1 MNIKRIATKILLNSK
16 ALALSVLLC
25 SQFMP
30 ESFANVTLPKIF
42 NDNMVLQRDVK
53 VPVWGWASK
62 GEKVTITFAG
72 KKYTTTPDASGKWM
86 TYLAPLA
93 VGGPYEMVI
102 KGKNE
107 ITLKNILMG
116 EVWLCSGQSN
126 MEMPL
131 AGWGK
136 IKDYQKEISGANY
149 PNLRL
154 FTVPQRMSE
163 KPKSDIENGKWEEC
177 SPTTIAN
184 FSASAYFFGRNL
196 YRELNIPI
204 GLIHSSW
211 GGTVAETWVSAGA
224 IKTLPD
230 FKAQIQLMEGLDWNK
245 LRETSSLKAKE
256 WNDYVEKNDLGLSQH
271 WEDANLTDNDWKTM
285 LLPQLWEGAG
295 LNDFDGIVWFRQE
308 IILTEAEAAAGIT
321 IKLGLIDDSDV
332 SFVNGTKVG
341 SILDMYNAPREYKV
355 DAKILHKGKN
365 IIAVRIIDN
374 GGGGGIWGDAKDLN
388 YVSTTGVHSLAN
400 EWKYKPAVKTEG
412 ARPEVN
418 LGPNS
423 YPTLLYNAMIYPL
436 LPLAIRGAIWYQGE
450 ANTARAYQYQTLFPT
465 LINDWRAQF
474 NNPQMPFIFAQL
486 ANYMPAHK
494 EPGESDWAELRE
506 AQAKTL
512 SIPNTG
518 MAVLIDIGEAGD
530 IHPKNKQDVGYRL
543 SLPALKMVYG
553 KNIVYSG
560 PSYKSMKVEGNKIR
574 LTFDNVGSGLVTKD
588 KYGYVKGLAIAG
600 ENKKFVWAKA
610 YLEGNEVV
618 VYSDAIANPVAVR
631 YAWADN
637 PDDASLYNKEG
648 LPASPFR
655 TDSWEGITQK

>member
-1 MNIKRIATKILLNSK
+1 MNKNLLREKITKGISILTLS
-16 ALALSVLLC
+16 ALLIGLTVT
-25 SQFMP
+25 
-30 ESFANVTLPKIF
+30 EINANVTLPKIF
-42 NDNMVLQRDVK
+42 TDNMVLQRDVK
-53 VPVWGWASK
+53 VPVWGWAAK
-62 GEKVTITFAG
+62 GEKVNITFAG
-72 KKYTTTPDASGKWM
+72 KKYSSVPDATGKWVI
-86 TYLAPLA
+86 YLAPLA

-107 ITLKNILMG
+107 LTLKNILMG

-131 AGWGK
+131 AGWGR
-136 IKDYQKEISGANY
+136 IKDFQKEISEAKY
-149 PNLRL
+149 PNIRL

-163 KPKSDIENGKWEEC
+163 KPLKDIENGRWEEC
-177 SPTTIAN
+177 NPATITN

-224 IKTLPD
+224 INTMPD
-230 FKAQIQLMEGLDWNK
+230 FKPVVQQMEGMDWEK
-245 LRETSSLKAKE
+245 LRETSSLLAKQ
-256 WNDYVEKNDLGLSQH
+256 WNDNIEKNDIGLTQH
-271 WEDANLTDNDWKTM
+271 WENADVNDKDWQTM
-285 LLPQLWEGAG
+285 IIPQLWEGAG
-295 LNDFDGIVWFRQE
+295 LRDFDGVVWYRHE
-308 IILTEAEAAAGIT
+308 IMLTEPEAAAGIT
-321 IKLGLIDDSDV
+321 LKLGMIDDGDV
-332 SFVNGTKVG
+332 TYVNGTKVG
-341 SILDMYNAPREYKV
+341 SIIGKYSEPREYKV
-355 DAKILHKGKN
+355 DASVLHNGKN

-374 GGGGGIWGDAKDLN
+374 GGGGGFWSNAKDVY
-388 YVSTTGVHSLAN
+388 YVSNTGNHSLAV
-400 EWKYKPAVKTEG
+400 EWKYKPSIKTD
-412 ARPEVN
+412 ARPEAN

-423 YPTLLYNAMIYPL
+423 YPTLLHNAMIQPL

-465 LINDWRAQF
+465 LISDWRTQF
-474 NNPQMPFIFAQL
+474 NNPQMPFIYAQL
-486 ANYMPAHK
+486 ANFMPARN
-494 EPGESDWAELRE
+494 EPVESEWAELRE

-512 SIPNTG
+512 SVPNTA

-553 KNIVYSG
+553 KNIVFSG
-560 PSYKSMKVEGNKIR
+560 PTYKSMKIEGNKIR
-574 LTFDNVGSGLVTKD
+574 LTFDNIGSGLITKD
-588 KYGYVKGLAIAG
+588 KYGYVKGFAIAG
-600 ENKKFVWAKA
+600 ENKKLVWAKA
-610 YLEGNEVV
+610 YLEGNEIV
-618 VYSDAIANPVAVR
+618 VYNDSIANPIAVR

-655 TDSWEGITQK
+655 TDDWKGITQR